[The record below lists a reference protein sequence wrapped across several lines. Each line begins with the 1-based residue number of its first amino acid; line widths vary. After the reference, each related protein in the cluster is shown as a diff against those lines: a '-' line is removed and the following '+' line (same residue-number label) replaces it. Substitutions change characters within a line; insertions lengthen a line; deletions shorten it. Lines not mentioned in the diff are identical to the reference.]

1 MQHNSSQNDTNTYPQ
16 RHMIPHHQNEL
27 FLSIRTS
34 PDTQPWPATT
44 DKSGYSHDSQNR
56 IMSGN
61 TDTHCILQLSIID
74 NTRDTTM
81 SGDSPRRS
89 CFVRMSCLIK
99 HRILVTA
106 TLSYHLVSSPSIA
119 AVVVPVSVVDCCRYF
134 SCCSF
139 CLFQLTVG
147 TNNQTTCWRLGV

>member
-106 TLSYHLVSSPSIA
+106 TLSSRLVSSRLLLLLLLLLFPFRLSIVAATSLAAPS
-119 AVVVPVSVVDCCRYF
+119 V
-134 SCCSF
+134 CS
-139 CLFQLTVG
+139 
-147 TNNQTTCWRLGV
+147 N